1 MNEEIDDL
9 KGRVKEAAGDL
20 GDSQHLKR
28 EGQVDRA
35 GARIKEII
43 EEAKAKVDDAVE
55 KLNVERAQARTKEVL
70 DEAKAKVDEAVD
82 ALKSRL
88 RSGDS

>member
-1 MNEEIDDL
+1 MGEEIDDV

-20 GDSQHLKR
+20 GDDARLKR

-43 EEAKAKVDDAVE
+43 EEAKSMVEDAVE
-55 KLNVERAQARTKEVL
+55 KLNVDRARARTKEVF
-70 DEAKAKVDEAVD
+70 DEAKAKADEVVD

-88 RSGDS
+88 RAD

>member
-1 MNEEIDDL
+1 VNEEIDDL
-9 KGRVKEAAGDL
+9 KSGAKDAAGEGTD
-20 GDSQHLKR
+20 DQHLKR

-35 GARIKEII
+35 GARIKEIL

-55 KLNVERAQARTKEVL
+55 KLNVDRARARTKEIL
-70 DEAKAKVDEAVD
+70 DEAKTKVDDAVD

-88 RSGDS
+88 RGGG